1 MLKIPIISISINE
14 SLKKFINKLVSK
26 NQYEN
31 KSKLIRDALLRLMSS
46 MDVSNVNPESIT
58 EFASV
63 TKNIVGNLIFVV
75 PNLAPIQKKLNK
87 IESDYK
93 DQIVNKN
100 QYFHS
105 KNTIIFMIFEG
116 AIQDFQK
123 IVVEINSI
131 KEIKNFRYM
140 IIN

>member
-1 MLKIPIISISINE
+1 
-14 SLKKFINKLVSK
+14 
-26 NQYEN
+26 
-31 KSKLIRDALLRLMSS
+31 MSS
-46 MDVSNVNPESIT
+46 MDVTNGNPDSIT

-63 TKNIVGNLIFVV
+63 SKKIVGNLIMVV
-75 PNLAPIQKKLNK
+75 PNLASIQKKLNK
-87 IESDYK
+87 IESEYK
-93 DQIVNKN
+93 GQIINKN

-116 AIQDFQK
+116 SIQDFQK

-131 KEIKNFRYM
+131 KEIKNFRYL